1 MAMGP
6 AELGPLV
13 DLCHSPA
20 STHPHHHGGVQYL
33 GLGLPFCPLTA
44 LLLAGEWGGP
54 WVSGSA
60 LTDPMGKPPSPDLSS
75 TLTILVVI
83 LSVISVCSIQGYV
96 NLSQGISSFLCTKN
110 SKVSSHCW
118 RRSRSP
124 RMSIGE
130 SRRKAT
136 STVSYPFIADNAT
149 LLTSL
154 SGKKI
159 LKLLLVMIQIFF
171 F

>member
-1 MAMGP
+1 
-6 AELGPLV
+6 
-13 DLCHSPA
+13 
-20 STHPHHHGGVQYL
+20 
-33 GLGLPFCPLTA
+33 
-44 LLLAGEWGGP
+44 
-54 WVSGSA
+54 
-60 LTDPMGKPPSPDLSS
+60 
-75 TLTILVVI
+75 
-83 LSVISVCSIQGYV
+83 
-96 NLSQGISSFLCTKN
+96 
-110 SKVSSHCW
+110 
-118 RRSRSP
+118 
-124 RMSIGE
+124 MSIGE